1 MTMKKPHHIQ
11 AENEQVKQQPFF
23 QKERNGNLSNKN
35 FFADPTISFFKP
47 TIKIQNKTS
56 SNQVQ
61 LKPNDKHDLTAKE
74 LTGDAVLEKAYDHE
88 TVISKTKN
96 SKGAHVKKLRDALKR
111 LKVTVG
117 ESKDEEIFDKAT
129 EDAVKEFQQNASMSK
144 NEWDGIVGR
153 KTIGLLDR
161 SLRNNTISTDTDNPD
176 EDFKLKDPKKKADDE
191 ACKGKATD
199 KACPN
204 PNTDVNTGAD
214 DAIKRI
220 DKVVSQQLP
229 PVKDKN
235 ADYPAIF
242 TQLFRNNDT
251 RPIKDTSD
259 EVKTN
264 FGTIKTF
271 VQKLKTDPTTVRCG
285 TECDGGC
292 RAGSPAY
299 HSTPGG
305 VHIITFCPD
314 FAKDP
319 ERTSIVIHECHH
331 ASVDKSRDIA
341 YQHTR
346 LIDKLDHT
354 DALLNAASFHLYA
367 ALVEDPKS
375 DFIGPKVK
383 DTNSISD
390 AGKKQKVDKALA
402 FLQQW
407 FHLVTFD
414 MSKVSQ
420 SMDEAKQKGRYAA
433 GARTDLINDIYVK
446 WFQVTPA
453 PGRPKEADVNKA
465 KAIEERS
472 VKMEKAFDSVFT
484 ITESATASDWERGP
498 GQKIQLNK
506 QLTDLDVEHMVIAL
520 LQELVHATPDISANI
535 ESLYVG
541 TINALRN
548 DRGLAP

>member
-1 MTMKKPHHIQ
+1 MRIIRPKHIPTDDHSDS
-11 AENEQVKQQPFF
+11 PFF
-23 QKERNGNLSNKN
+23 QKERKSTDVSKP
-35 FFADPTISFFKP
+35 FFADSTKLFFKP
-47 TIKIQNKTS
+47 QVTVQPP
-56 SNQVQ
+56 NQPAQIQ
-61 LKPNDKHDLTAKE
+61 LKPNDKHDLTSTQ

-96 SKGAHVKKLRDALKR
+96 SKGAHVKKLRDALTQ
-111 LKVTVG
+111 LGITVPK
-117 ESKDEEIFDKAT
+117 SKDEEIFDKGT
-129 EDAVKEFQQNASMSK
+129 EDAVKEFQQSASMSK
-144 NEWDGIVGR
+144 GERDGIVGR

-161 SLRNNTISTDTDNPD
+161 SLRNNTISTDTDKPE
-176 EDFKLKDPKKKADDE
+176 EDFKLNDPKKKAQDE

-199 KACPN
+199 KTCPV

-214 DAIKRI
+214 DAVKRI
-220 DKVVSQQLP
+220 DKVFAEQLP
-229 PVKDKN
+229 PVKNSK

-242 TQLFRNNDT
+242 TQLFRNNDS
-251 RPIKDTSD
+251 RPVTETSKD
-259 EVKTN
+259 VKTN

-271 VQKLKTDPTTVRCG
+271 IQKLKTDPNHVRCG

-299 HSTPGG
+299 HSNAGG
-305 VHIITFCPD
+305 LHIITFCPD

-331 ASVDKSRDIA
+331 ASIDKSRDIA

-346 LIDKLDHT
+346 LIDKIDHT
-354 DALLNAASFHLYA
+354 EALLNAASFHLYA
-367 ALVEDPKS
+367 TLVEDPKS

-390 AGKKQKVDKALA
+390 ATKKQKVDKALA
-402 FLQQW
+402 FIQQW
-407 FHLVTFD
+407 FNLVTFD
-414 MSKVSQ
+414 MSNVSQ
-420 SMDEAKQKGRYAA
+420 NMDEARQKGKYAPDS
-433 GARTDLINDIYVK
+433 RTDLINDIYVK

-453 PGRPKEADVNKA
+453 PAKPKEKDVTKA

-472 VKMEKAFDSVFT
+472 VKMEKAFSSAFT
-484 ITESATASDWERGP
+484 ITESATVSEWERGP

-506 QLTDLDVEHMVIAL
+506 RVLDLDVEHMVIAL
-520 LQELVHATPDISANI
+520 LQELVHATPEISADI

-548 DRGLAP
+548 DRSLAP